1 MIYSLNGVR
10 TTRYSFGKDN
20 KVKLLVET
28 KTNSRWIKYVNKK
41 TKRNYWNIVRYWNIV
56 GEHFLIFEGPK
67 GIFKTWQ

>member
-28 KTNSRWIKYVNKK
+28 KINSRWIKYVNKK
-41 TKRNYWNIVRYWNIV
+41 NKKELLKYC
-56 GEHFLIFEGPK
+56 
-67 GIFKTWQ
+67 